1 MKKNTKNKL
10 KLVSLILS
18 GSIVFNTFMPSIV
31 SAIEFNPSGNT
42 GDDETNKEYTAVLEQ
57 IQINTIM
64 PLNLEKE
71 SEFGEIDVEQNQ
83 DNNLV
88 LDGAVRI
95 NKKLENGKVEYLNE
109 LPEVNLVDDN
119 NNIVATTD
127 IFCESEFTSNP
138 SDLYYITLSNLN
150 IESKKTYKLI
160 TTFKDNDNNEISKYI
175 TYSGKMMISEGVD
188 AKLQYMSVN
197 NILNIIFECKN
208 GKIEPNT
215 IINGIDVTLKT
226 NVAQNCLDNFMK
238 QYNSPYKQKDFDLAI
253 NSLENSFKTY
263 FISFMSNQEDKNSYI
278 YEFLYPSIHTLQI
291 EIKYILDD
299 ESGMNTSLTSK
310 DINITYTNDNSYTI
324 SNVVNNKIDEIIS
337 SIPFG
342 LSLEFELNNNY
353 NKTIESYDY
362 ISNILNIKDN
372 SIFVKELPSSFTSGM
387 LNKIKIIE
395 LALGSDD
402 YVYNE
407 DSGIIIEINPV
418 ISIPKKYTSNQ
429 EKLNY
434 ATPIIQNYTKNNIN
448 ESFEIESI
456 KFNDKEENV
465 LDVKFTIK
473 SSTGTFSITD
483 KVILKSIDYLK
494 GDLDKNNI
502 VNANDAAIALDL
514 YKYGNVDEYLE
525 IGDMDNNGIINA
537 NDAALILDIYKYGN

>member
-197 NILNIIFECKN
+197 NILNIIFE
-208 GKIEPNT
+208 
-215 IINGIDVTLKT
+215 
-226 NVAQNCLDNFMK
+226 
-238 QYNSPYKQKDFDLAI
+238 
-253 NSLENSFKTY
+253 
-263 FISFMSNQEDKNSYI
+263 
-278 YEFLYPSIHTLQI
+278 
-291 EIKYILDD
+291 
-299 ESGMNTSLTSK
+299 
-310 DINITYTNDNSYTI
+310 
-324 SNVVNNKIDEIIS
+324 
-337 SIPFG
+337 
-342 LSLEFELNNNY
+342 
-353 NKTIESYDY
+353 
-362 ISNILNIKDN
+362 
-372 SIFVKELPSSFTSGM
+372 
-387 LNKIKIIE
+387 
-395 LALGSDD
+395 
-402 YVYNE
+402 
-407 DSGIIIEINPV
+407 
-418 ISIPKKYTSNQ
+418 
-429 EKLNY
+429 
-434 ATPIIQNYTKNNIN
+434 
-448 ESFEIESI
+448 
-456 KFNDKEENV
+456 
-465 LDVKFTIK
+465 
-473 SSTGTFSITD
+473 
-483 KVILKSIDYLK
+483 
-494 GDLDKNNI
+494 
-502 VNANDAAIALDL
+502 
-514 YKYGNVDEYLE
+514 
-525 IGDMDNNGIINA
+525 
-537 NDAALILDIYKYGN
+537 